1 MLISCKEIVNEVET
15 TDSLSSKSIDYSELN
30 IESVYK
36 INFYSKIDEWTN
48 YLELSD
54 YINQLNSNDYS
65 TLIDN
70 KKYLVRFFNG
80 IKNTIPKDINKPEI
94 KSRIT
99 VIETDFL
106 KLESMLSNFEID
118 NETRIK
124 IVKKINNSFS
134 NLNFQI
140 DKLLEKQEIIPE

>member
-106 KLESMLSNFEID
+106 KLESMLSHFEID

-124 IVKKINNSFS
+124 IVKKINNSFL

>member
-1 MLISCKEIVNEVET
+1 M
-15 TDSLSSKSIDYSELN
+15 
-30 IESVYK
+30 
-36 INFYSKIDEWTN
+36 
-48 YLELSD
+48 
-54 YINQLNSNDYS
+54 
-65 TLIDN
+65 
-70 KKYLVRFFNG
+70 
-80 IKNTIPKDINKPEI
+80 
-94 KSRIT
+94 
-99 VIETDFL
+99 IETDFL